1 MPNRIDAPSSG
12 TMIWYALYVVS
23 RPYYQPLSAYQAD
36 MGILYCCLEKE
47 GRWYLLSICAGWIWE
62 ACCGRFE
69 IGKIMLPDV
78 LYNHGHNGDIT
89 KFHYP

>member
-36 MGILYCCLEKE
+36 MGILYCCLERRAD
-47 GRWYLLSICAGWIWE
+47 GTFYLSVRGGYGKHVVADLRSE
-62 ACCGRFE
+62 KSCCQMSY
-69 IGKIMLPDV
+69 IIMATMKI
-78 LYNHGHNGDIT
+78 
-89 KFHYP
+89 